1 MIRSVPLLALAL
13 AVTPLAAAP
22 PGEPTRAA
30 LVDLQTAD
38 MRVAAIGWRLLTAN
52 ASRCPRQMPGTGL
65 VLHGLGQY
73 PPGTARDAALA
84 LQPDLD
90 ELTVLGVV
98 PGSPA
103 AAAGLAAGDAIE
115 GIGGRRVSALPLT
128 GNHASA
134 LRDAAERELAGLSPA
149 APVVLAV
156 RRGAERRNITL
167 AAVPACRSR
176 LEVVAG
182 EALRARSDGELIQ
195 IGQGFAASLSDDGL
209 AIVLA
214 HELAHTVLDHH
225 RQAKAGATSL
235 ARRERK
241 AMSRR
246 FEDEADLLSLE
257 LLSGAGWDPAIAPR
271 FLRRH
276 AKALDRFASGGV
288 HRKAADRAERME
300 RALAGRNPDA
310 G

>member
-1 MIRSVPLLALAL
+1 MIRSPPLLALAL
-13 AVTPLAAAP
+13 AAMPLGATPR
-22 PGEPTRAA
+22 GEAVHA
-30 LVDLQTAD
+30 VLIDLQTAD

-65 VLHGLGQY
+65 VLHGLDQY
-73 PPGTARDAALA
+73 PPGPAREAALA
-84 LQPDLD
+84 LQPGLGK
-90 ELTVLGVV
+90 LTVLGVV

-115 GIGGRRVSALPLT
+115 SIGGQPLSALPL
-128 GNHASA
+128 NSSHASA
-134 LRDAAERELAGLSPA
+134 LRDAAERELAGLPPA
-149 APVVLAV
+149 APVVLGV
-156 RRGAERRNITL
+156 RRGAEQRSVTL

-209 AIVLA
+209 ALVLA

-225 RQAKAGATSL
+225 RGAKAGATTL

-246 FEDEADLLSLE
+246 LEDEADLLSLE

-271 FLRRH
+271 FLRQQ

-300 RALAGRNPDA
+300 RALAGASPDA